1 LQTCL
6 GVTCLDALQLFLLR
20 ARDRSRSCALVDP
33 GRMQRLSHRK
43 SVCSGG
49 GRAGIL
55 AQKPASG
62 EPSEGFGRTVANA
75 AVIPEPFRASFRGP
89 QGVRGDE
96 NGNNLRLNFAYPCRL
111 LARDNFRIV
120 ARLDRK
126 RLGARFRGE
135 EESRSEA
142 FSISRLEG
150 SRWRLRRAREMR
162 LAMEFEWVF
171 FRLLFGA
178 KRECRHFQGCG
189 QERQIP
195 PHTWRIIS
203 RAASAAPAA
212 SF

>member
-1 LQTCL
+1 MTQT
-6 GVTCLDALQLFLLR
+6 GDSAH
-20 ARDRSRSCALVDP
+20 DRINERHNDFSTVI
-33 GRMQRLSHRK
+33 GMTMQ
-43 SVCSGG
+43 
-49 GRAGIL
+49 IDY
-55 AQKPASG
+55 
-62 EPSEGFGRTVANA
+62 
-75 AVIPEPFRASFRGP
+75 I
-89 QGVRGDE
+89 
-96 NGNNLRLNFAYPCRL
+96 
-111 LARDNFRIV
+111 RIV

-126 RLGARFRGE
+126 RLGAQFRGE

-142 FSISRLEG
+142 FSKSRLEG

-212 SF
+212 SFLPVIREGTAIHTRSIPVCRENQRSFPRCAATIWHVFRKHPLRPTGLRTR